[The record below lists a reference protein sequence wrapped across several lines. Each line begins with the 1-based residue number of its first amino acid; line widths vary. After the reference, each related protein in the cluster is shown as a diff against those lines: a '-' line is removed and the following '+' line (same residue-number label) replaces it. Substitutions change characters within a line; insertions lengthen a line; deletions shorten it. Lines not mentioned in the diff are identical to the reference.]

1 MNSLSKLCQSAASHE
16 RKFDALG
23 LTFRVESLINVLFEE
38 LVDTINLSGT
48 GDDEVRIGYTVPG
61 MQEVS
66 VKIYDDNGFFAFRAN
81 RDTAND
87 LMGKRTALQAY
98 IVEVVLGTAKK
109 TRDEL
114 KIEKIEG

>member
-1 MNSLSKLCQSAASHE
+1 MA
-16 RKFDALG
+16 
-23 LTFRVESLINVLFEE
+23 
-38 LVDTINLSGT
+38 DTSM
-48 GDDEVRIGYTVPG
+48 D
-61 MQEVS
+61 
-66 VKIYDDNGFFAFRAN
+66 KIYEDHGFFPFRAN

-98 IVEVVLGTAKK
+98 IVEVVLGTATK